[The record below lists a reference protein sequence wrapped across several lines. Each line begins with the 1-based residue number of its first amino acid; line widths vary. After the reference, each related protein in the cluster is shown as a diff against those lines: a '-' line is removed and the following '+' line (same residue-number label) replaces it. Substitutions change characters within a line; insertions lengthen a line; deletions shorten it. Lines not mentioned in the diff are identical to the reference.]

1 MDLKKF
7 LLWFLI
13 VMFLMG
19 GVAYLQMEYSKTV
32 TPIIMAAIEI
42 GLIIIGIAC
51 IKAIIGRT
59 SKRADY
65 IKQKASANRIIV
77 SSGKKLPI
85 YHIEVLKLFALALL
99 GFCLFGSY
107 YYFYSK
113 FTIPLKDLIFPV
125 VLYVVAVIYS
135 LSQKDY
141 ILKNSL
147 LFCLPELKEH
157 FMVQGITEPPKRNFW
172 KLSRWNWN
180 GTLGSRRGDC
190 EEICINHNGHTYYIG
205 SSKAIYYDSRSSS
218 DETRTRHVL
227 CLAYIDVSVPYNFVP
242 TIEMKFDH
250 TYDLGNRYHQT
261 SIHNSR
267 YVISN
272 YSNVPTIYCAD
283 TGYAER
289 IVNENIQALLSELG
303 KSLKNYKVKF
313 EYDRITIE
321 LRKVL
326 WSTWFMRTFR
336 KRKATEDV
344 INSIEK
350 ILDTMEKIV
359 METDRNPAVTEESS
373 LSAERIEELKKHH
386 DFFEAVKNL

>member
-13 VMFLMG
+13 VMVLMG
-19 GVAYLQMEYSKTV
+19 GVAYLQMEYPKTV

-65 IKQKASANRIIV
+65 IKQKASANRIMV

-85 YHIEVLKLFALALL
+85 YHIEMLKLFALALL
-99 GFCLFGSY
+99 GFCIFGTFF
-107 YYFYSK
+107 YFYSK
-113 FTIPLKDLIFPV
+113 FTIPLKSLIWPV
-125 VLYVVAVIYS
+125 VVYFVVVFHT

-141 ILKNSL
+141 VLKNSL

-157 FMVQGITEPPKRNFW
+157 FMVQGVKEPSKRNFW
-172 KLSRWNWN
+172 KVSRWN

-190 EEICINHNGHTYYIG
+190 EEICINHNDHTYYIG
-205 SSKAIYYDSRSSS
+205 SSKAIYYEPRTSSK
-218 DETRTRHVL
+218 ETRMRQVL
-227 CLAYIDVSVPYNFVP
+227 CLAYIDVSVPYHFVP
-242 TIEMKFDH
+242 SIEMKFDH

-313 EYDRITIE
+313 DYDRITIE

-350 ILDTMEKIV
+350 IIDTMEKIV
-359 METDRNPAVTEESS
+359 METDRNPAVTEESPKK
-373 LSAERIEELKKHH
+373 EKYENLKEYQEMI
-386 DFFEAVKNL
+386 DQFGQF